1 MAVNFNSSLVILSK
15 PNIITHAGDSS
26 SSSYYYFYYYYYYY
40 QGLEGPKTSCMM
52 VEAQRGR
59 VSPPSES
66 HLTSTTEVVLR
77 FVVLLLATPL
87 SVNGGS

>member
-40 QGLEGPKTSCMM
+40 YYYQGLEGPKTSCMM
-52 VEAQRGR
+52 IEALKEG
-59 VSPPSES
+59 SS
-66 HLTSTTEVVLR
+66 HLPRSPT
-77 FVVLLLATPL
+77 
-87 SVNGGS
+87 